1 MRILYLTL
9 FIVVADQLTK
19 LAVKGLSI
27 PFLGIH
33 VEGMVL
39 GASKPILGDFLRI
52 TYIENP
58 GLAFGIDL
66 GGKVFFTIFSIVA
79 SIGILFYLYKVR
91 EEQLS
96 YRLPLA
102 MILGGAFGNLIDRVF
117 YGFLFHDAALFYGR
131 VVDFIDVD
139 FFDVNLFGY
148 HLSRWPIFNIADAS
162 VTLGVILFILFYPKA
177 HRKEPRSV
185 FASTST
191 VQEVTPKPSHDS
203 LPNNSPN
210 LPSSS
215 SGERQPL

>member
-1 MRILYLTL
+1 MRILYLSL
-9 FIVVADQLTK
+9 FIVVSDQLTK

-33 VEGMVL
+33 VQGMVL

-66 GGKVFFTIFSIVA
+66 GGKVFFSIFSIVA

-91 EEQLS
+91 QERRS
-96 YRLPLA
+96 HRFPLA
-102 MILGGAFGNLIDRVF
+102 MILGGAIGNLIDRVF

-139 FFDVNLFGY
+139 FFDLNLFGY

-162 VTLGVILFILFYPKA
+162 VTLGVIFFILFHRKA
-177 HRKEPRSV
+177 HKKEPH
-185 FASTST
+185 
-191 VQEVTPKPSHDS
+191 PSHDF
-203 LPNNSPN
+203 LPNSSPN
-210 LPSSS
+210 LPPSSS
-215 SGERQPL
+215 DERQPL